1 MSIEHRIGPE
11 GRDDDVTRELRRL
24 YAAPADDAYWQ
35 GLQERILAAV
45 AGRPLAASE
54 GWWVALERWSRIGA
68 LAAAAA
74 LCIAGAALWRARE
87 VREEAALQAMM
98 LHPNTPSAQIAAVAG
113 RSPDNDAVLR
123 DVLTP

>member
-35 GLQERILAAV
+35 GLQERILASL
-45 AGRPLAASE
+45 AGRPAVTAD

-68 LAAAAA
+68 LAA
-74 LCIAGAALWRARE
+74 LWRARE
-87 VREEAALQAMM
+87 VREQAALQAMM

>member
-1 MSIEHRIGPE
+1 MSC
-11 GRDDDVTRELRRL
+11 
-24 YAAPADDAYWQ
+24 
-35 GLQERILAAV
+35 
-45 AGRPLAASE
+45 AGRPAVTAD